1 MRHALLVVVA
11 IVATGCNRMTV
22 ETRPTSSPA
31 SAPTSGA
38 TTVSSPVVDQALTA
52 PTPPPRRDVQVAR
65 DSIADAAA
73 LDSLQGSSLDSL
85 PELILDAPTFDLNVA
100 AYAEHPRVQYYVD
113 YFSGRSH
120 ERFQIWLDRM
130 VRYEANIR
138 QRLGE
143 RDLPGDLVYL
153 ALIESGFS
161 TVAVS
166 SAKAVG
172 MWQFM
177 PATGKGY
184 GLRIDGWVDER
195 RDPIK
200 ATDAA
205 ARHLRDLTERFGSYY
220 LAAAAYNAGAGKVG
234 RSLDRM
240 GATMGQGDE
249 PLDLSSDDAFFSLA
263 DTRLIVQETRDY
275 VPKLIAAALIA
286 KSPERYGFQTSPEV
300 EPFSLDSVVLA
311 GGTGLD
317 LVARLA
323 DTTVEALRELN
334 PHLLRLVTPP
344 GARYAVRV
352 PAGTSET
359 VLARYAEVPEAD
371 RLAVTTHRVK
381 SGETVTSVARRYGLT
396 PEVIRSTNRLSR
408 TARVKSGATLLIPV
422 SRTLPASALRAPEPV
437 VTASTTSRTHIV
449 RSGETLGGIANRY
462 GVSVSALRSA
472 NRLSSKGTIR
482 AGQKLTIRRTSASTA
497 TRSSAAT
504 ATAKSTA
511 AKSTAAKSTSKARPV
526 SRTHVVRAGE
536 TVGGIATRLGVS
548 QSALLRVNGLRSKG
562 KIQVG
567 QKLRVP

>member
-11 IVATGCNRMTV
+11 LTGTGCARAAV
-22 ETRPTSSPA
+22 ETRPASSAAITPEQA
-31 SAPTSGA
+31 VVPA
-38 TTVSSPVVDQALTA
+38 TTPAPSTPVT
-52 PTPPPRRDVQVAR
+52 TPVTIARRDLKVAR
-65 DSIADAAA
+65 DSAADAAA
-73 LDSLQGSSLDSL
+73 LDSLQVAVPDSL
-85 PELILDAPTFDLNVA
+85 PELNLDSPTFDLNVA
-100 AYAEHPRVQYYVD
+100 AYADQPRVQYYVD
-113 YFSGRSH
+113 YFSGRGR

-130 VRYEANIR
+130 PRYESLAR
-138 QRLGE
+138 DRLAE
-143 RDLPGDLVYL
+143 RGLPGDLVYL

-161 TVAVS
+161 ASAVS
-166 SAKAVG
+166 RAKAVG

-286 KSPERYGFQTSPEV
+286 KSPTRYGFEAPDPI
-300 EPFSLDSVVLA
+300 EPFPLDSVVLG

-323 DTTVEALRELN
+323 DVSLESMRELN

-344 GARYAVRV
+344 GESYAVRV
-352 PAGTSET
+352 PAGTAEL
-359 VLARYAEVPEAD
+359 VRARYAEVPASE
-371 RLAVTTHRVK
+371 RSAVAVHKVK
-381 SGETVTSVARRYGLT
+381 SGETVATVAKKYGVTS
-396 PEVIRSTNRLSR
+396 EVIRSANRLSTR
-408 TARVKSGATLLIPV
+408 TRVKSGATLYIPV
-422 SRTLPASALRAPEPV
+422 SRTLPASVFRAPEPI
-437 VTASTTSRTHIV
+437 VTAATTTRTHIV
-449 RSGETLGGIANRY
+449 RKGETLSGIAKRY
-462 GVSVSALRSA
+462 GVSVASLRST
-472 NRLSSKGTIR
+472 NRLSSKATVR
-482 AGQKLTIRRTSASTA
+482 SGQKLLVRRSGSTASSVRRASASASRTTA
-497 TRSSAAT
+497 PAAR
-504 ATAKSTA
+504 ATGG
-511 AKSTAAKSTSKARPV
+511 
-526 SRTHVVRAGE
+526 RTHVVKSGDTLGA
-536 TVGGIATRLGVS
+536 IATRYGVG
-548 QSALLRVNGLRSKG
+548 QTALLRANGLSARSTIK
-562 KIQVG
+562 VG
-567 QKLRVP
+567 QKIRVP

>member
-11 IVATGCNRMTV
+11 LTGTGCARAAV
-22 ETRPTSSPA
+22 ETRPASSPA
-31 SAPTSGA
+31 ITPEQSAA
-38 TTVSSPVVDQALTA
+38 V
-52 PTPPPRRDVQVAR
+52 TPPAEPVTPVTTPAVIARRDLKVAR
-65 DSIADAAA
+65 DSAADAAA
-73 LDSLQGSSLDSL
+73 LDSLQVTVPDSL
-85 PELILDAPTFDLNVA
+85 PELNLDSPTFDLNVA
-100 AYAEHPRVQYYVD
+100 AYAEQPRVQYYVD
-113 YFSGRSH
+113 YFSGRGR

-130 VRYEANIR
+130 PRFEGLAR
-138 QRLGE
+138 DRLTE
-143 RDLPGDLVYL
+143 RGLPGALVYL

-161 TVAVS
+161 SSAVS
-166 SAKAVG
+166 RAKAVG

-286 KSPERYGFQTSPEV
+286 KSPTRYGFESPDPI
-300 EPFSLDSVVLA
+300 EPFPLDSVVLS

-323 DTTVEALRELN
+323 DVSLESMRELN

-344 GARYAVRV
+344 GESYAVRV
-352 PAGTSET
+352 PAGTAEL
-359 VLARYAEVPEAD
+359 VRARYAEVPAAE
-371 RLAVTTHRVK
+371 RSAVAVHKVK
-381 SGETVTSVARRYGLT
+381 SGETVATVAKKYGVTS
-396 PEVIRSTNRLSR
+396 EVIRSANRLSTR
-408 TARVKSGATLLIPV
+408 ARVKSGATLFIPV
-422 SRTLPASALRAPEPV
+422 SRTLPASVFRAPEPI
-437 VTASTTSRTHIV
+437 VTAATTTRTHIV
-449 RSGETLGGIANRY
+449 RKGETLSGIAKRY
-462 GVSVSALRSA
+462 GVSVASLRST
-472 NRLSSKGTIR
+472 NRLSSKATVR
-482 AGQKLTIRRTSASTA
+482 SGQKLLVRRSGSTASSVRRASASASRTTA
-497 TRSSAAT
+497 PAAR
-504 ATAKSTA
+504 ATGG
-511 AKSTAAKSTSKARPV
+511 
-526 SRTHVVRAGE
+526 RTHVVKSGDTLGA
-536 TVGGIATRLGVS
+536 IATRYGVG
-548 QSALLRVNGLRSKG
+548 QTALLRANGLSARSTIK
-562 KIQVG
+562 VG
-567 QKLRVP
+567 QKIRVP

>member
-11 IVATGCNRMTV
+11 LTGTGCARAAV
-22 ETRPTSSPA
+22 ESRPA
-31 SAPTSGA
+31 SNPAIAPEQA
-38 TTVSSPVVDQALTA
+38 PVVA
-52 PTPPPRRDVQVAR
+52 PAPVPVTPVTTPATIARRDLKVAR
-65 DSIADAAA
+65 DSAADAAA
-73 LDSLQGSSLDSL
+73 LDSLQVVVPDSL
-85 PELILDAPTFDLNVA
+85 PELNLDTPTFDLNVA

-113 YFSGRSH
+113 YFSGRGR

-130 VRYEANIR
+130 PRYETLAR
-138 QRLGE
+138 DRLSE
-143 RDLPGDLVYL
+143 RGLPGDLVYL

-161 TVAVS
+161 ASAVS
-166 SAKAVG
+166 RAKAVG

-286 KSPERYGFQTSPEV
+286 KSPTRYGFEAPDPI
-300 EPFSLDSVVLA
+300 EPFPLDSVMLG

-323 DTTVEALRELN
+323 DVSLESMRELN

-344 GARYAVRV
+344 GESYAVRV
-352 PAGTSET
+352 PAGTADI
-359 VLARYAEVPEAD
+359 VRARYAEVPTAE
-371 RLAVTTHRVK
+371 RSAVTMHKVKAGETVASVAKKYGVTAALVRSANRLSTRAGVK
-381 SGETVTSVARRYGLT
+381 SG
-396 PEVIRSTNRLSR
+396 STLF
-408 TARVKSGATLLIPV
+408 IPV
-422 SRTLPASALRAPEPV
+422 SRTLPASVFRAPEPI
-437 VTASTTSRTHIV
+437 VTAAATTRTHIV
-449 RSGETLGGIANRY
+449 RRGETLSGIAARY
-462 GVSVSALRSA
+462 GVSVSSLRST
-472 NRLSSKGTIR
+472 NRLSSKATIR
-482 AGQKLTIRRTSASTA
+482 SGQKLLVRRSGGTAAPAARRSTA
-497 TRSSAAT
+497 TTTRSAAP
-504 ATAKSTA
+504 AARST
-511 AKSTAAKSTSKARPV
+511 
-526 SRTHVVRAGE
+526 SRTHVVTSGE
-536 TVGGIATRLGVS
+536 TIGGIASRYGVG
-548 QSALLRVNGLRSKG
+548 QSALLRANGLSQRSTIK
-562 KIQVG
+562 VG
-567 QKLRVP
+567 QKIRVP

>member
-1 MRHALLVVVA
+1 MRRALLVVVA
-11 IVATGCNRMTV
+11 LTGAGCARAAV
-22 ETRPTSSPA
+22 ESRPASSPA
-31 SAPTSGA
+31 ITPEQTPVAAPAAIPVTPV
-38 TTVSSPVVDQALTA
+38 TTPAA
-52 PTPPPRRDVQVAR
+52 IARRDLTVAR
-65 DSIADAAA
+65 DSAADAAA
-73 LDSLQGSSLDSL
+73 LDSLQVAVPDSL
-85 PELILDAPTFDLNVA
+85 PELNLDTPTFDLNVA

-113 YFSGRSH
+113 YFSGRGR

-130 VRYEANIR
+130 PRYETLAR
-138 QRLGE
+138 DRLSE
-143 RDLPGDLVYL
+143 RGLPGDLVYL

-161 TVAVS
+161 SSAVS
-166 SAKAVG
+166 RAKAVG

-286 KSPERYGFQTSPEV
+286 KSPTRYGFEAPDPI
-300 EPFSLDSVVLA
+300 EPFPLDSVVLS

-323 DTTVEALRELN
+323 DVSLESMRELN

-344 GARYAVRV
+344 GESYAVRV
-352 PAGTSET
+352 PAGTAEI
-359 VLARYAEVPEAD
+359 VRARYADVP
-371 RLAVTTHRVK
+371 LAERSAVATHKVK
-381 SGETVTSVARRYGLT
+381 AGETVATVAKKYGVTAAL
-396 PEVIRSTNRLSR
+396 VRSANRLSTR
-408 TARVKSGATLLIPV
+408 ARVKSGSTLFIPV
-422 SRTLPASALRAPEPV
+422 SRTLPASVFRAPEPI
-437 VTASTTSRTHIV
+437 VTAAATTRTHIV
-449 RSGETLGGIANRY
+449 RKGETLSGIAARY
-462 GVSVSALRSA
+462 GVSVSSLRST
-472 NRLSSKGTIR
+472 NRLSSKATIR
-482 AGQKLTIRRTSASTA
+482 SGQKLLVRRSGGTAAPAARRSTA
-497 TRSSAAT
+497 TTTRSAAPAAR
-504 ATAKSTA
+504 AT
-511 AKSTAAKSTSKARPV
+511 
-526 SRTHVVRAGE
+526 SRTHVVKSGE
-536 TVGGIATRLGVS
+536 TIGGIASRYGVG
-548 QSALLRVNGLRSKG
+548 QSALLRVNGLSQRSTIK
-562 KIQVG
+562 VG
-567 QKLRVP
+567 QKIRVP

>member
-1 MRHALLVVVA
+1 MRQALLIVVA
-11 IVATGCNRMTV
+11 IVGTGCNRMAV
-22 ETRPTSSPA
+22 ETRPTSNPA
-31 SAPTSGA
+31 PAAAPESSTA
-38 TTVSSPVVDQALTA
+38 PSPVVTAAVVA
-52 PTPPPRRDVQVAR
+52 PTPPPRRDAQVAR

-73 LDSLQGSSLDSL
+73 LDSLQVSTLDSL
-85 PELILDAPTFDLNVA
+85 PELVLDAPTFDLNVA
-100 AYAEHPRVQYYVD
+100 AYAEHPRVQYYLD
-113 YFSGRSH
+113 YFSGRGQ

-130 VRYEANIR
+130 VRYEDHIR

-286 KSPERYGFQTSPEV
+286 KSPERYGFQQSPDV

-344 GARYAVRV
+344 GGNYAVRV

-359 VLARYAEVPEAD
+359 VLARYEDVPEAD
-371 RLAVTTHRVK
+371 RLAVATHRVK
-381 SGETVTSVARRYGLT
+381 SGETVASVAKKYGLT
-396 PEVIRSTNRLSR
+396 SAVLRSTNRLSSK
-408 TARVKSGATLLIPV
+408 ARIKSGSTLLIPV
-422 SRTLPASALRAPEPV
+422 SRTLPASALLAPEPV
-437 VTASTTSRTHIV
+437 VTTSTTSRTHIV

-462 GVSVSALRSA
+462 GVSVSSLRSA
-472 NRLSSKGTIR
+472 NRLSSKGLIR
-482 AGQKLTIRRTSASTA
+482 AGQKLTIRRTSTSTASRANTSSAKASTTKA
-497 TRSSAAT
+497 KTT
-504 ATAKSTA
+504 TAKASSTA
-511 AKSTAAKSTSKARPV
+511 K
-526 SRTHVVRAGE
+526 THTVRAGE

-548 QSALLRVNGLRSKG
+548 QSALIRVNGLGSAG
-562 KIQVG
+562 KIRVG
-567 QKLRVP
+567 QKLRIP

>member
-11 IVATGCNRMTV
+11 LTGTGCARAAV
-22 ETRPTSSPA
+22 ETRPASSPA
-31 SAPTSGA
+31 ITPEQTPVAEPTA
-38 TTVSSPVVDQALTA
+38 APVVPVT
-52 PTPPPRRDVQVAR
+52 TPAAIARRDIRVAR
-65 DSIADAAA
+65 DSAADAAA
-73 LDSLQGSSLDSL
+73 LDSLQVAVPDSL
-85 PELILDAPTFDLNVA
+85 PELNLDTPTFDLNVA

-113 YFSGRSH
+113 YFSGRGR

-130 VRYEANIR
+130 PRYESLAR
-138 QRLGE
+138 DRLGE
-143 RDLPGDLVYL
+143 RGLPGDLVYL

-161 TVAVS
+161 SAAVS
-166 SAKAVG
+166 RAKAVG

-286 KSPERYGFQTSPEV
+286 KSPTRYGFETPDSV
-300 EPFSLDSVVLA
+300 EPFPLDSVVLT

-323 DTTVEALRELN
+323 DASLETLRELN

-344 GARYAVRV
+344 GERYPVRV
-352 PAGTSET
+352 PAGTAELVMT
-359 VLARYAEVPEAD
+359 RYADVPEGE
-371 RLAVTTHRVK
+371 RSAVAVHKVK
-381 SGETVTSVARRYGLT
+381 AGETVATVAKKYGVTSET
-396 PEVIRSTNRLSR
+396 IRSANRLSTR
-408 TARVKSGATLLIPV
+408 ARVKSGATLFVPV
-422 SRTLPASALRAPEPV
+422 SRTLPASVFRAPEPI
-437 VTASTTSRTHIV
+437 VTAAATTRTHIV
-449 RSGETLGGIANRY
+449 RRGETLSGIAKRYGVSVASLRSTNRLSTKGTVRTGQKLLVRRTNGTTTASTVRRTSAATPRTAAPAARATARTHVVRSGETIGGIANRY
-462 GVSVSALRSA
+462 GV
-472 NRLSSKGTIR
+472 G
-482 AGQKLTIRRTSASTA
+482 
-497 TRSSAAT
+497 
-504 ATAKSTA
+504 
-511 AKSTAAKSTSKARPV
+511 
-526 SRTHVVRAGE
+526 
-536 TVGGIATRLGVS
+536 
-548 QSALLRVNGLRSKG
+548 QSALLRANGLSQRSTIK
-562 KIQVG
+562 VG
-567 QKLRVP
+567 QKIRVP

>member
-1 MRHALLVVVA
+1 MRRALLVVVA
-11 IVATGCNRMTV
+11 LTSTGCARAAV
-22 ETRPTSSPA
+22 ETRPASSPA
-31 SAPTSGA
+31 ITSAQT
-38 TTVSSPVVDQALTA
+38 PVVT
-52 PTPPPRRDVQVAR
+52 PTPAAVTPITTPATIARRDLKVAR
-65 DSIADAAA
+65 DSAADAAA
-73 LDSLQGSSLDSL
+73 LDSLQVAIPDSL
-85 PELILDAPTFDLNVA
+85 PELNFDMPTFDLNVA

-113 YFSGRSH
+113 YFSGRGR

-130 VRYEANIR
+130 PRYEALAR
-138 QRLGE
+138 DRLTE
-143 RDLPGDLVYL
+143 RGLPGDLVYL

-161 TVAVS
+161 SSAVS

-195 RDPIK
+195 RDPVK

-286 KSPERYGFQTSPEV
+286 KSPERYGFQAPDAV
-300 EPFSLDSVVLA
+300 EPFPLDSVVLS

-323 DTTVEALRELN
+323 DVSLESMRELN

-344 GARYAVRV
+344 GERYAVRV
-352 PAGTSET
+352 PAGTAE
-359 VLARYAEVPEAD
+359 VVRARYAEVP
-371 RLAVTTHRVK
+371 LAERSAVAMHKVK
-381 SGETVTSVARRYGLT
+381 AGETVATVAKKYGVTS
-396 PEVIRSTNRLSR
+396 EVIRSANRLSTR
-408 TARVKSGATLLIPV
+408 TRVRSGATLFIPV
-422 SRTLPASALRAPEPV
+422 SRTLPASVFRAPEPI
-437 VTASTTSRTHIV
+437 VTASTTTRTHIV
-449 RSGETLGGIANRY
+449 RKGETLSGIAKRY
-462 GVSVSALRSA
+462 GVSVASLRST
-472 NRLSSKGTIR
+472 NRLSSKSTVR
-482 AGQKLTIRRTSASTA
+482 SGQKLLVRRTASSSARSRATVAASTKKGKSTTTA
-497 TRSSAAT
+497 RRPTGKAPVKAKAKAPTKKAT
-504 ATAKSTA
+504 A
-511 AKSTAAKSTSKARPV
+511 
-526 SRTHVVRAGE
+526 SRSPRGTPKPRG
-536 TVGGIATRLGVS
+536 
-548 QSALLRVNGLRSKG
+548 
-562 KIQVG
+562 
-567 QKLRVP
+567 

>member
-11 IVATGCNRMTV
+11 LTGTGCARAAV
-22 ETRPTSSPA
+22 ESRPA
-31 SAPTSGA
+31 SNPAIAPEQA
-38 TTVSSPVVDQALTA
+38 PVVA
-52 PTPPPRRDVQVAR
+52 PAPVPVTPVTTPATIARRDLKVAR
-65 DSIADAAA
+65 DSAADAAA
-73 LDSLQGSSLDSL
+73 LDSLQVVVPDSL
-85 PELILDAPTFDLNVA
+85 PELNLDTPTFDLNVA

-113 YFSGRSH
+113 YFSGRGR

-130 VRYEANIR
+130 PRYETLAR
-138 QRLGE
+138 DRLSE
-143 RDLPGDLVYL
+143 RGLPGDLVYL

-161 TVAVS
+161 ASAVS
-166 SAKAVG
+166 RAKAVG

-286 KSPERYGFQTSPEV
+286 KSPTRYGFEAPDPI
-300 EPFSLDSVVLA
+300 EPFPLDSVMLG

-323 DTTVEALRELN
+323 DVSLESMRELN

-344 GARYAVRV
+344 GESYAVRV
-352 PAGTSET
+352 PAGTAEI
-359 VLARYAEVPEAD
+359 VRARYAEVPTAE
-371 RLAVTTHRVK
+371 RSAVTMHKVK
-381 SGETVTSVARRYGLT
+381 AGETVTSVAKKYGVTAAL
-396 PEVIRSTNRLSR
+396 VRSANRLSTR
-408 TARVKSGATLLIPV
+408 AGVKSGSTLFIPV
-422 SRTLPASALRAPEPV
+422 SRTLPASVFRAPEPI
-437 VTASTTSRTHIV
+437 VTAAATTRTHIV
-449 RSGETLGGIANRY
+449 RRGETLSGIAARY
-462 GVSVSALRSA
+462 GVSVSSLRST
-472 NRLSSKGTIR
+472 NRLSSKATIR
-482 AGQKLTIRRTSASTA
+482 SGQKLLVRRSGGTAAPAARRSTA
-497 TRSSAAT
+497 TTTRSAAP
-504 ATAKSTA
+504 AARST
-511 AKSTAAKSTSKARPV
+511 
-526 SRTHVVRAGE
+526 SRTHVVTSGE
-536 TVGGIATRLGVS
+536 TIGGIASRYGVG
-548 QSALLRVNGLRSKG
+548 QSALLRANGLSQRSTIK
-562 KIQVG
+562 VG
-567 QKLRVP
+567 QKIRVP

>member
-11 IVATGCNRMTV
+11 LTGTGCARAAV
-22 ETRPTSSPA
+22 ETRPASRPA
-31 SAPTSGA
+31 MTPEQT
-38 TTVSSPVVDQALTA
+38 PVVEPA
-52 PTPPPRRDVQVAR
+52 PAPVVPVTTPAAIARRDLKVAR
-65 DSIADAAA
+65 DSAADAAA
-73 LDSLQGSSLDSL
+73 LDSLQVAVPDSL
-85 PELILDAPTFDLNVA
+85 PELNLDTPTFDLNVA
-100 AYAEHPRVQYYVD
+100 AYAEQPRVQYYVD
-113 YFSGRSH
+113 YFSGRGR
-120 ERFQIWLDRM
+120 ERFQVWLDRM
-130 VRYEANIR
+130 PRYETLAR
-138 QRLGE
+138 DRLTE
-143 RDLPGDLVYL
+143 RGLPGDLVYL

-161 TVAVS
+161 SSAVS

-286 KSPERYGFQTSPEV
+286 KSPVRYGFEAPDAV
-300 EPFSLDSVVLA
+300 EPFPLDSVVLS

-323 DTTVEALRELN
+323 DVSLETMRDLN

-344 GARYAVRV
+344 GERYPVRV
-352 PAGTSET
+352 PAGTAE
-359 VLARYAEVPEAD
+359 VVRARYNEVPAAE
-371 RLAVTTHRVK
+371 RSAVAVHTVK
-381 SGETVTSVARRYGLT
+381 AGETVATVAKTYGVT
-396 PEVIRSTNRLSR
+396 AESIRAANRLSTR
-408 TARVKSGATLLIPV
+408 ARVRSGATLFVPV
-422 SRTLPASALRAPEPV
+422 SRTLPASVFRAPEPIV
-437 VTASTTSRTHIV
+437 MAATTTRTHIV
-449 RSGETLGGIANRY
+449 RKGETLSGIAARY
-462 GVSVSALRSA
+462 GVSVTSLRSA
-472 NRLSSKGTIR
+472 NRLSAKATVRS
-482 AGQKLTIRRTSASTA
+482 GQKLLVRRSTSSASRSRATVSSSKRKTATSVKRPASTA
-497 TRSSAAT
+497 PTKA
-504 ATAKSTA
+504 A
-511 AKSTAAKSTSKARPV
+511 AKPTTRKAPIKKAPVKKPPVKKPPVKTARASRSTR
-526 SRTHVVRAGE
+526 G
-536 TVGGIATRLGVS
+536 
-548 QSALLRVNGLRSKG
+548 
-562 KIQVG
+562 
-567 QKLRVP
+567 